1 MKTFDRGHVLGVGF
15 ILLALAM
22 VIQGLWVQSERQA
35 EQDCQTEYNQ
45 DVTAVIA
52 QRATWAD
59 EDRTA
64 LNTMI
69 FAVVNPTLDDAA
81 KRRALD
87 DYVETAQTNENRRQ
101 ASPLPTYHC

>member
-1 MKTFDRGHVLGVGF
+1 VKKIDRGHLLGIGF
-15 ILLALAM
+15 ILLSLAM
-22 VIQGLWVQSERQA
+22 VIQGLWVQQQRQI

-64 LNTMI
+64 LNRMI
-69 FAVVNPTLDDAA
+69 FTVVNPKLDDAA
-81 KRRALD
+81 KRAALD
-87 DYVETAQTNENRRQ
+87 DYVETAQTNENKRT
-101 ASPLPTYHC
+101 ANPLPEYTC